1 MMTDYRLFGLREKPF
16 EQHLLDAHLERS
28 VDLELAAIVN
38 ELKSGEIAKVAIS
51 LSGSE
56 GYGKT
61 ETLRILEAKTNR
73 VGIYALFLDANNIST
88 TMAGIVKKPF
98 LKLKKDANIEKA
110 IVFAMNKHK
119 PSVLLFDN
127 LHEPELVTP
136 PRSVATSVV
145 NSIFDKLDSGMI
157 VFSSSESHTPDIP
170 VVELPP
176 LTDEEAILIV
186 GKRLALVRYSQNMD
200 PLYPF
205 SRSFIREL
213 NREVGGNPGF
223 LIERLN
229 DILKEAA
236 EKKILCIADVKKP

>member
-1 MMTDYRLFGLREKPF
+1 MTDYRLFGLWKNPF
-16 EQHLLDAHLERS
+16 TLHSLDAHLERN
-28 VDLELAAIVN
+28 VDIKLAAALDEI
-38 ELKSGEIAKVAIS
+38 KSGKREKAVIS
-51 LSGSE
+51 LCGFD

-61 ETLRILEAKTNR
+61 ETLRILEANANR
-73 VGIYALFLDANNIST
+73 GGINALFLDACNITT
-88 TMAGIVKKPF
+88 TMAGIVKRPF
-98 LKLKKDANIEKA
+98 LKQKKDANIEKA
-110 IVFAMNKHK
+110 IVSAMNKHK

-127 LHEPELVTP
+127 LHDSELVTP
-136 PRSVATSVV
+136 LSSVATSVV

-157 VFSSSESHTPDIP
+157 VFSCSESHAPDIP

-186 GKRLALVRYSQNMD
+186 GQRLALLRYSQNID

-213 NREVGGNPGF
+213 NRAVGGNPGI
-223 LIERLN
+223 LLERLD

-236 EKKILCIADVKKP
+236 EKKIPCIADLKNP